1 MKRKEGSEVWHTLDW
16 GGALAV
22 LEVSSEKGLVEGE
35 VEARREKHGWNRI
48 EQKAGVSA
56 WVRLVRQFHQPL
68 IYILLA
74 ATGVTLFLGEYV
86 ESGVILG
93 VVLVNAIIGALQ
105 EGKAEKAIAS
115 LARMAVTEAT
125 VRRNGDERRIP
136 AEELVPGD
144 VVIVEAGGRVPADLR
159 LGQVRSL
166 KVDESM
172 LTGESL
178 PVNKHTAVLPEDTL
192 LGDRVNLAFSGSL
205 VTAGQGLGVVYA
217 TGAATETGRIAE
229 MVRQTVQIET
239 PLTRKIAIF
248 SRRLLWVILA
258 LATLTFFLGVW
269 RGQPPKEMFMAAV
282 ALAVGAIPEGLPA
295 AVTIVLAIGVAR
307 MAKRRAII
315 RKLPAVETL
324 GSTTVICSDKTG
336 TLTENQMTVQRVWA
350 GGQRYSVTGAGL
362 KPQGSFFWQ
371 GETVRVEN
379 HSALE
384 ECLRAGVLCNDAEV
398 TENQGVWKV
407 LGDPTEAALLVAGA
421 KGGLVRREVH
431 AQFPRLD
438 EIPFISENMY
448 RATLH
453 EMQRGRA
460 IYKIGAME
468 KVLERC
474 VDELG
479 ENGSRQPLNHDRV
492 LAEAEAM
499 AADGLRVL
507 ALARKEAYPGH
518 EKLEEEQVAD
528 GLTFLGLQAM
538 IDPPR
543 PEAKRSIERC
553 RQAGIAV
560 KMITGDHRGTARA
573 IAAQLGLGA
582 EIGKAGIAL
591 DGRQLAAVPKGD
603 LPKVA
608 EETQVFA
615 RVAPEQKLELVR
627 ALQRS
632 GHIVA
637 MTGDGVNDAPALRQ
651 ADIGVAMGK
660 NGTEVAK
667 EAAAMILMDDNF
679 ANIEAAVEEGR
690 GVFDNL
696 TKFIVWTLPTNAAE
710 SLVIFIAILM
720 GWVLPILPVQL
731 LWINMGT
738 ALLLGMTLAFEPK
751 ELDLM
756 TRPPRHP
763 QQSILTG
770 ELLIRTIFVGV
781 LVAAGVFWLHFYE
794 QAAGGDLAAVR
805 TTAVNA
811 IVLAEAAYLFNCR
824 SLRQPLWRTGF
835 LGNPWVL
842 TGVLAMVVA
851 QLLFTYLPVMNW
863 LFGSAPI
870 SGAAWLRIGGVAV
883 ATLVLVEMEKIVRIR
898 WALRSRPTD

>member
-1 MKRKEGSEVWHTLDW
+1 M
-16 GGALAV
+16 
-22 LEVSSEKGLVEGE
+22 
-35 VEARREKHGWNRI
+35 
-48 EQKAGVSA
+48 
-56 WVRLVRQFHQPL
+56 
-68 IYILLA
+68 
-74 ATGVTLFLGEYV
+74 
-86 ESGVILG
+86 
-93 VVLVNAIIGALQ
+93 
-105 EGKAEKAIAS
+105 
-115 LARMAVTEAT
+115 
-125 VRRNGDERRIP
+125 
-136 AEELVPGD
+136 
-144 VVIVEAGGRVPADLR
+144 
-159 LGQVRSL
+159 
-166 KVDESM
+166 
-172 LTGESL
+172 
-178 PVNKHTAVLPEDTL
+178 
-192 LGDRVNLAFSGSL
+192 
-205 VTAGQGLGVVYA
+205 
-217 TGAATETGRIAE
+217 
-229 MVRQTVQIET
+229 
-239 PLTRKIAIF
+239 
-248 SRRLLWVILA
+248 
-258 LATLTFFLGVW
+258 
-269 RGQPPKEMFMAAV
+269 
-282 ALAVGAIPEGLPA
+282 
-295 AVTIVLAIGVAR
+295 
-307 MAKRRAII
+307 
-315 RKLPAVETL
+315 
-324 GSTTVICSDKTG
+324 
-336 TLTENQMTVQRVWA
+336 
-350 GGQRYSVTGAGL
+350 
-362 KPQGSFFWQ
+362 
-371 GETVRVEN
+371 
-379 HSALE
+379 
-384 ECLRAGVLCNDAEV
+384 
-398 TENQGVWKV
+398 
-407 LGDPTEAALLVAGA
+407 
-421 KGGLVRREVH
+421 
-431 AQFPRLD
+431 
-438 EIPFISENMY
+438 
-448 RATLH
+448 
-453 EMQRGRA
+453 
-460 IYKIGAME
+460 
-468 KVLERC
+468 LERC

-479 ENGSRQPLNHDRV
+479 ENGSRQPLNHDRL

-507 ALARKEAYPGH
+507 ALARKEAYPGR

-543 PEAKRSIERC
+543 PEAKLAIERC

-560 KMITGDHRGTARA
+560 KMITGYHRGTAQA
-573 IAAQLGLGA
+573 IAAQLGLCA
-582 EIGKAGIAL
+582 EIGKAGTAL

-627 ALQRS
+627 ALQSS

-770 ELLIRTIFVGV
+770 ELLIRTIFVGGM
-781 LVAAGVFWLHFYE
+781 VAAGVFWLHFYE
-794 QAAGGDLAAVR
+794 KAAGGDLAAVR

-824 SLRQPLWRTGF
+824 SLRQPLLRTGF

-851 QLLFTYLPVMNW
+851 QLFFTYLPVMNW

-870 SGAAWLRIGGVAV
+870 SGVAWVRIGVVAL

-898 WALRSRPTD
+898 WALRRRPTD

>member
-1 MKRKEGSEVWHTLDW
+1 M
-16 GGALAV
+16 

-48 EQKAGVSA
+48 EHKAGVSA

-125 VRRNGDERRIP
+125 VRRNGDEKRIP

-144 VVIVEAGGRVPADLR
+144 VVIVEAGDRVPADLR

-166 KVDESM
+166 KVDESL

-269 RGQPPKEMFMAAV
+269 RGQSPKEMFMAAV

-474 VDELG
+474 VDQLG

-573 IAAQLGLGA
+573 IAAQLGLGGG
-582 EIGKAGIAL
+582 IGQAGYAL
-591 DGRQLAAVPKGD
+591 DGRELAAVPKGD

-627 ALQRS
+627 ALQSS

-756 TRPPRHP
+756 NRPPRNP
-763 QQSILTG
+763 QQSILTS
-770 ELLIRTIFVGV
+770 ELLIRTIFVGG

-824 SLRQPLWRTGF
+824 SLRQPLLRTGL

-870 SGAAWLRIGGVAV
+870 SGEAWLRIGGVAV